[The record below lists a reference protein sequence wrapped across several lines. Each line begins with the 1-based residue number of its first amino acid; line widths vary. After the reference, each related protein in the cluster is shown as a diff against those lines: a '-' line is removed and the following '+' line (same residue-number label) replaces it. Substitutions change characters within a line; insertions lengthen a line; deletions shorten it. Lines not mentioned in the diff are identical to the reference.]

1 MQKFRF
7 TTRTVWLG
15 IALHLGGRTLL
26 LLPVGLGNAAQHAFW
41 LDALRVVG
49 AFCAYGVA
57 LVVCWRIADEYREAK
72 WMRLAWL
79 ALTLNAGLSLL
90 RPFVRPLPAWGH
102 PVELYNTPPE
112 YALLMHCI
120 LVPANFCLLLG
131 LLAIW
136 WAYHQIGLGFRLGKR
151 DILAVLGLLA
161 LMMAFLVFGDLLTE
175 AQAYYRAT
183 TILQIVAQAQMF
195 LIAAASLL
203 LHRVSIQMGS
213 GRQAIVLRWMTI
225 YALWRLGM
233 VLVVSLARHAF
244 PNHSHFIADVAQ
256 FGWQLAPWLFT
267 LAVAHRAELTA
278 LAAERLAQIRNE
290 RPALPSLQTAGSG
303 R

>member
-1 MQKFRF
+1 MQKFRI
-7 TTRTVWLG
+7 TTRTVLLG
-15 IALHLGGRTLL
+15 IALHLGLRTLF

-41 LDALRVVG
+41 LEALRVVG
-49 AFCAYGVA
+49 ASCAYGAA
-57 LVVCWRIADEYREAK
+57 LLFCWRIADEYRETK
-72 WMRLAWL
+72 WMRFAWL

-90 RPFVRPLPAWGH
+90 RPFVRPLPIWGQ
-102 PVELYNTPPE
+102 PIELYNASPE

-136 WAYHQIGLGFRLGKR
+136 WAYHEIGLGFRLGKR
-151 DILAVLGLLA
+151 DILAVLGLLV
-161 LMMAFLVFGDLLTE
+161 LMMAFFVFGDLLTE

-183 TILQIVAQAQMF
+183 TILQIVAQMQMF

-213 GRQAIVLRWMTI
+213 GRLAITLRWMTI

-233 VLVVSLARHAF
+233 VLVVSLARHVF
-244 PNHSHFIADVAQ
+244 PNHSAFIADAAQ

-278 LAAERLAQIRNE
+278 LAAERLAHIRRE

>member
-15 IALHLGGRTLL
+15 IALHLGGRTLF

-57 LVVCWRIADEYREAK
+57 LVVCWQIADEYREAK

-90 RPFVRPLPAWGH
+90 RPFVRPLPTWGH

-136 WAYHQIGLGFRLGKR
+136 WAYHEIGLGFRLGKR
-151 DILAVLGLLA
+151 DIFAVLGLLA
-161 LMMAFLVFGDLLTE
+161 LMMAFFVFGDWLTE
-175 AQAYYRAT
+175 AQAYYRT
-183 TILQIVAQAQMF
+183 TTVLQIVAQAQMF

-203 LHRVSIQMGS
+203 LHRVSVQMGS
-213 GRQAIVLRWMTI
+213 GRQAIALRWMTI

-244 PNHSHFIADVAQ
+244 PNHAHFIADVAQ

-278 LAAERLAQIRNE
+278 LAAERLAQIRDE
-290 RPALPSLQTAGSG
+290 RPALPSLQTASSG

>member
-1 MQKFRF
+1 MQKFRI
-7 TTRTVWLG
+7 TTRIVLLG
-15 IALHLGGRTLL
+15 IALHLGLRTFI
-26 LLPVGLGNAAQHAFW
+26 LLPIGFGNASQHAFA
-41 LDALRVVG
+41 LDALRVLG
-49 AFCAYGVA
+49 SLCAYGLA
-57 LVVCWRIADEYREAK
+57 LLFCWRIADEYRETK

-79 ALTLNAGLSLL
+79 ALTMNAGLSLL
-90 RPFVRPLPAWGH
+90 RPFVRPLPIWGQA
-102 PVELYNTPPE
+102 VELYNTSPE

-120 LVPANFCLLLG
+120 LVSANFCLLLG

-136 WAYHQIGLGFRLGKR
+136 WAYHEIGLGFRLGKR
-151 DILAVLGLLA
+151 DILAVLSLLA
-161 LMMAFLVFGDLLTE
+161 LMVAFFVFGDLLTE
-175 AQAYYRAT
+175 ARAYYRAT
-183 TILQIVAQAQMF
+183 TILQVVAQVQMF

-233 VLVVSLARHAF
+233 VLVVSLAHYVF
-244 PNHSHFIADVAQ
+244 PHHSHFIADVAQ
-256 FGWQLAPWLFT
+256 FGWQLAPWLLT

-278 LAAERLAQIRNE
+278 LAAERLAHIRSE
-290 RPALPSLQTAGSG
+290 RPALPALQPTGSG